1 MPRGRQQ
8 QSKELHLKRGGKIKT
23 SMGRRELGKA
33 SLTSLEESTVNAN
46 TTEARI
52 VPKDF
57 QHQHGNGSKKTESL
71 LSGSSLSQDLYSV
84 LVDNSQDETKSKL
97 QTVDGAFDNI
107 ALAPKYSTFDS
118 NVKGA
123 CSSYTKPL
131 SRFPFLDN
139 VPISMALT
147 GAIASPPSLPQ
158 WRQLLGKQ
166 DTQRMMQDLS
176 IGEYLNR
183 V

>member
-46 TTEARI
+46 ITEARFD
-52 VPKDF
+52 PKDF
-57 QHQHGNGSKKTESL
+57 QHGSKKTESL

-84 LVDNSQDETKSKL
+84 LVENSQDEAKFKL

-107 ALAPKYSTFDS
+107 ALAPKYSAFDS

-131 SRFPFLDN
+131 SRFSFLDN
-139 VPISMALT
+139 VPISIALT

-158 WRQLLGKQ
+158 WRQLLSKQ

-176 IGEYLNR
+176 IGEYLR

>member
-46 TTEARI
+46 IAEARF

-57 QHQHGNGSKKTESL
+57 QHQHGNGSKTESL

-84 LVDNSQDETKSKL
+84 LVENSQDETKLKL

-107 ALAPKYSTFDS
+107 AIAPKYSSFDS
-118 NVKGA
+118 YVKGT
-123 CSSYTKPL
+123 CSSNTKPL

-139 VPISMALT
+139 VPISIGLT

-158 WRQLLGKQ
+158 WRQLLSKQ

-176 IGEYLNR
+176 IGEYLR